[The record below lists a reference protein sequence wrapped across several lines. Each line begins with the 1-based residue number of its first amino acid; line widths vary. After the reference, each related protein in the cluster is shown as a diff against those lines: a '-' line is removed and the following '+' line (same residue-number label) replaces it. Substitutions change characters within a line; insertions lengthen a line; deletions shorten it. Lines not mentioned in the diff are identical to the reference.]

1 MNYEF
6 TTYTPPV
13 NSLNE
18 EHEAMLK
25 FVPVKARSGIR
36 SDIKVLVK
44 QLVFLQRALNNHNHH
59 YEPKEI
65 LQIKAEYCQAQL
77 SSVENYLKQKSA
89 SISTPLC
96 P

>member
-1 MNYEF
+1 MNHEI
-6 TTYTPPV
+6 TTYTSLV
-13 NSLNE
+13 NSLNK
-18 EHEAMLK
+18 EHETMLK
-25 FVPVKARSGIR
+25 IIPTKARSGIR
-36 SDIKVLVK
+36 SDIKALVK

-65 LQIKAEYCQAQL
+65 LLVQAEYCQAQL

-89 SISTPLC
+89 STSTPLH